1 MRASVLKP
9 RSKPTTERLKSRC
22 NTRVSQQTRHPGDTK
37 GCALQCEGP
46 FPKLPDEQC
55 NASSPFCYEQGSLNL
70 ILQQQQ
76 PALAAKGS
84 KQQGSNKRVREHS
97 PQNIPFRHTAANCS
111 SNDSGASLHFYTW
124 NILSWK
130 GSTRIKKS
138 SSLVNGPETDKT
150 HNPDAISTMLWPT
163 ELCPDKGLCSTEQP
177 RKSHFL
183 KTIKKQHKLLQ
194 KLFLFYSCAI
204 WLLIEYQEAIC
215 PGLSEHFS
223 APASS
228 HGKAAAKLLPSTQAA
243 AAAPEGCP
251 ATASSLPKGN
261 LVSAAVQNA
270 VPTLALHRAQSWLL
284 QRPELQNIHIQPGT
298 HLVSC

>member
-22 NTRVSQQTRHPGDTK
+22 NTRVSQQTRHPGDTR

-130 GSTRIKKS
+130 GSTRINKS

-150 HNPDAISTMLWPT
+150 HNPDAISTTLWPT
-163 ELCPDKGLCSTEQP
+163 ELCPDKASVLLNNQG
-177 RKSHFL
+177 SHIFL
-183 KTIKKQHKLLQ
+183 KPLRNNINYFKN
-194 KLFLFYSCAI
+194 Y
-204 WLLIEYQEAIC
+204 
-215 PGLSEHFS
+215 FS
-223 APASS
+223 
-228 HGKAAAKLLPSTQAA
+228 ST
-243 AAAPEGCP
+243 
-251 ATASSLPKGN
+251 
-261 LVSAAVQNA
+261 A
-270 VPTLALHRAQSWLL
+270 VPFDF
-284 QRPELQNIHIQPGT
+284 
-298 HLVSC
+298 